1 MLLSRVQLL
10 RLAMGAFLLAVTL
23 GTSVMAQ
30 EGTTPAETP
39 APAATTSEP
48 ATTDAAA
55 APEQVVFDTGDTAWM
70 LVSCLLVLMM
80 TAPGLSLFYCG
91 LVRKRNVLSVIMQ
104 CMFLMGMMSVVW
116 FIYGYSLAFAPS
128 LPGSMGLVGG
138 FDNLFWKGVVPELLA
153 DGKTVFTPANLT
165 TPAVV
170 WAVFQ
175 MMFFIITPALICG
188 AYAERMKFS
197 SMVVFSL
204 LWGTFVYCPL
214 AHWVWSTEGWLSEF
228 NVNKGDGAPMFVA
241 LDFAGG
247 TVVHIS
253 SGISA
258 LVCAIMIGKR
268 LGHGHEPMPPHNLTY
283 TSIGTA
289 LLWVGWFGFNAGSA
303 GGASTF
309 AVNAFACTHMAAAT
323 GLLTWAILEWV
334 MRGHPSILGACTG
347 AVAGLVAI
355 TPASG
360 SVTVLGGVMIGLIG
374 TAVSYFACTTL
385 KGIFKYDD
393 ALDVFGVH
401 GMAGISGA
409 LLTGVFASE
418 TIKPDFP
425 GLLEGNPEQMI
436 AQIVSVGAAAGLA
449 VVGSVIILGLI
460 NATIGLRVSKDTELQ
475 GLDLN
480 EHGEEGYIFV

>member
-23 GTSVMAQ
+23 GSSVMAQ

-39 APAATTSEP
+39 VVAAESGTAVEAPAEATP
-48 ATTDAAA
+48 AQ
-55 APEQVVFDTGDTAWM
+55 EQVEFNTGDVAWM
-70 LVSCLLVLMM
+70 MVSCAFVLMM
-80 TAPGLSLFYCG
+80 TAPGLSLFYSG

-116 FIYGYSLAFAPS
+116 FVYGYSLAFAPS
-128 LPGSMGLVGG
+128 IPGSMGFVGG
-138 FDNLFWKGVVPELLA
+138 FDHVLWKGVIPEITA
-153 DGKTVFTPANLT
+153 AKTVFTPATGTIPTVL
-165 TPAVV
+165 

-175 MMFFIITPALICG
+175 MMFFIITPGLICG

-204 LWGTFVYCPL
+204 LWGTFVYCPI
-214 AHWVWSTEGWLSEF
+214 AHWVWSSDGWLSEF
-228 NVNKGDGAPMFVA
+228 NTTTAGPMFKA

-253 SGISA
+253 SGVSA
-258 LVCAIMIGKR
+258 LVCAIIIGKR

-303 GGASTF
+303 GAASTS
-309 AVNAFACTHMAAAT
+309 AVNAFASTHMAAAT
-323 GLLTWAILEWV
+323 GLMTWAIIEWV
-334 MRGHPSILGACTG
+334 TRGHASILGACTG

-360 SVTVLGGVMIGLIG
+360 SVTVLGGIMIGLIG
-374 TAVSYFACTTL
+374 TLVSYFACTTL

-409 LLTGVFASE
+409 LLTGIFASE
-418 TIKPDFP
+418 SIKPEFP
-425 GLLEGNPEQMI
+425 GLLEGNANQMI
-436 AQIVSVGAAAGLA
+436 AQAVSVGAAAGLA